1 MTDPERR
8 RLFLW
13 VATIA
18 AVATVDV
25 VVRFLLAFRLEQVL
39 WAETVLFLAGG
50 TVLVRLLP
58 HAPTRSWLRM
68 VQLLLAAGFLLG
80 GLRAGLWAA
89 GIPVA
94 VANATI
100 LVAAVLAGTVAWFRG
115 RKVRQS

>member
-50 TVLVRLLP
+50 TVLFRLLP
-58 HAPTRSWLRM
+58 HVSTRPWLRM
-68 VQLLLAAGFLLG
+68 VQLLLAAGFVLG

-89 GIPVA
+89 GMPVA
-94 VANATI
+94 IANATI
-100 LVAAVLAGTVAWFRG
+100 LVAAVLAGTVACFRG
-115 RKVRQS
+115 RKGQQA

>member
-25 VVRFLLAFRLEQVL
+25 VVR
-39 WAETVLFLAGG
+39 
-50 TVLVRLLP
+50 LLP
-58 HAPTRSWLRM
+58 HVSMRPRLRM

-89 GIPVA
+89 GMPVA

-115 RKVRQS
+115 RKGRQA

>member
-1 MTDPERR
+1 MTDPEHR
-8 RLFLW
+8 RLLLW
-13 VATIA
+13 VATIV

-25 VVRFLLAFRLEQVL
+25 AVRFMLAFRLEQVL
-39 WAETVLFLAGG
+39 WAETVLFLTGG

-58 HAPTRSWLRM
+58 HTSTRPWLRM

-89 GIPVA
+89 GMPVT

-100 LVAAVLAGTVAWFRG
+100 FVAAVLAATIAWFRG
-115 RKVRQS
+115 RKGRQS